1 MEVIMDAAIELGAE
15 DVVNVDEGETADEE
29 SALPSSKGD
38 PAREI
43 EVEVSLWL
51 QICQLPL

>member
-1 MEVIMDAAIELGAE
+1 MDAAIELGAE